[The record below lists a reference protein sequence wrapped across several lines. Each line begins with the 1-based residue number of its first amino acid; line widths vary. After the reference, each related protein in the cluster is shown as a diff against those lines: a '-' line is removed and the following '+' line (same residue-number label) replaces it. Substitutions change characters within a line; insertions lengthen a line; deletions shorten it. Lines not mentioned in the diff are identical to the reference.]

1 MRELRGGPR
10 RRDRATTLPR
20 PASTTD
26 TLSSMSPRD
35 TPSRFKRVAEGSF
48 KPELAEG
55 VSDVHRTT
63 MSSSM
68 SLNSELKSVARGR
81 APGRGVCRP
90 RLHLGA
96 ATPTQ
101 VQGGQRESWLSL
113 WRLGQGRPLS

>member
-26 TLSSMSPRD
+26 TLSSMSPRHA
-35 TPSRFKRVAEGSF
+35 FKVQAGFEGSF

-55 VSDVHRTT
+55 VSDVHT
-63 MSSSM
+63 SM

-81 APGRGVCRP
+81 AAPGRGVCRP